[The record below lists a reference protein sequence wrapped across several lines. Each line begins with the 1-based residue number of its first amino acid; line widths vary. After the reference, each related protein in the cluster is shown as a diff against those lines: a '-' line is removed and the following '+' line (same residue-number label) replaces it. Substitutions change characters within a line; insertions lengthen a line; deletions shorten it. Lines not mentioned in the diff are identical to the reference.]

1 MKGHSIGSVDIAHV
15 AVEVHA
21 PYDRFTGAL
30 EKTAGRF
37 DKEVKQDM
45 HSNPRR
51 AEKRIK
57 AMGAQRTRQ

>member
-1 MKGHSIGSVDIAHV
+1 MKGHSIDSVEIAHV

-37 DKEVKQDM
+37 DKDSSKTCAAI
-45 HSNPRR
+45 R
-51 AEKRIK
+51 
-57 AMGAQRTRQ
+57 GAPKNV